1 MKTMNEKRLL
11 RRMSSALLTFL
22 ALGCLFSCDQKN
34 AHAEV
39 ARSQADDYPLL
50 ESVEIPIDTVLF
62 RYATYFRVQGDKVVI
77 FDLHN
82 TDYFCHTFTYPDF
95 EYISSFAK
103 RGEGPNE
110 HLIADNVRWAGE
122 EEMWV
127 LDNNKN
133 RMTRYSGIARGKTP
147 KLEEHVKLEQALM
160 RAYDFDMY
168 NMKQVVIP
176 DYSGEKRFSW
186 VNLSSGKI
194 HHKWMDIPMENKT
207 IREKSPYAAAAGW
220 RSFMAFTPDRKKL
233 VTVNQFADRLD
244 IYQVDN
250 GLLKTTIGPEN
261 QEPRFDITSRGDAIP
276 SGSICHYDVQVTDRY
291 IYTIYD
297 GRKFKDIMKEK
308 GLYKQGGK
316 LFRIYTHDGKL
327 VKGYRLDRFIAGIY
341 VDEATGM
348 FYGLDVNA
356 DEQIVKFPQF
366 RLP

>member
-1 MKTMNEKRLL
+1 MKTMIEKRLSNW
-11 RRMSSALLTFL
+11 MSVCMFVLL
-22 ALGCLFSCDQKN
+22 ASVCLFSCDQKN
-34 AHAEV
+34 ANAEV
-39 ARSQADDYPLL
+39 SRSQADDYPLL

-133 RMTRYSGIARGKTP
+133 RMTRYSGIARGKKP

-186 VNLSSGKI
+186 VSIPSGKI

-220 RSFMAFTPDRKKL
+220 RSFFSFTPDRKRL
-233 VTVNQFADRLD
+233 VTVNQFADRMD
-244 IYQVDN
+244 IYRLDN
-250 GLLKTTIGPEN
+250 GMMKTFIGPEN

-327 VKGYRLDRFIAGIY
+327 VKGYRLDRYIAGIY

-348 FYGLDVNA
+348 LYGLDVNA

>member
-1 MKTMNEKRLL
+1 MNDRQFLP
-11 RRMSSALLTFL
+11 RMAGYFL
-22 ALGCLFSCDQKN
+22 VLFTSVCLFSCDLNN
-34 AHAEV
+34 AHAESSC
-39 ARSQADDYPLL
+39 SQANDYPLL

-62 RYATYFRVQGDKVVI
+62 RYATYFRVQGDIVVV

-82 TDYFCHTFTYPDF
+82 SDYYCHTFTYPEF
-95 EYISSFAK
+95 KYISSFGK

-110 HLIADNVRWAGE
+110 ILIANNIRWAGE

-127 LDNNKN
+127 LDNIKN

-147 KLEEHVKLEQALM
+147 KLEEHVKLEQDLMHAL
-160 RAYDFDMY
+160 DFDIY
-168 NMKQVVIP
+168 NKNQVVIP

-186 VNLSSGKI
+186 VDLPSGKL
-194 HHKWMDIPMENKT
+194 HHKWMEIPMENKT
-207 IREKSPYAAAAGW
+207 ILNNNPYAAAAGW
-220 RSFMAFTPDRKKL
+220 FSFLAFTPNKKCL
-233 VTVNQFADRLD
+233 ITANQFADRLD

-250 GLLKTTIGPEN
+250 GAFKTTIGPEN
-261 QEPRFDITSRGDAIP
+261 QEPRFEVTSSGDAIP
-276 SGSICHYDVQVTDRY
+276 TGSICHYDVQVTDRY

-297 GRKFKDIMKEK
+297 GRKFKDIMKQK

-316 LFRIYTHDGKL
+316 LFRIYTYNGEL
-327 VKGYRLDRFIAGIY
+327 VKGYQLDRYIAGIY
-341 VDEATGM
+341 VDEASGI